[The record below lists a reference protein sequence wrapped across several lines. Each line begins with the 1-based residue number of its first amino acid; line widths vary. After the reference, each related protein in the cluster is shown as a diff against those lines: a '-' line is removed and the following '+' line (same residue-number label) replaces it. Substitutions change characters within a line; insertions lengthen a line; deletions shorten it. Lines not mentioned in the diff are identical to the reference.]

1 MAVCYSTPNSIGPI
15 SYRNFIWVHFSESTI
30 MNEQDQQANLTQ
42 PEALPLGKGWLRNYL
57 PMGIGQI
64 VSLVGSALVQFA
76 LVWYVTKETGSAT
89 VLATATTAAIVPN
102 ILLGPFVGA
111 LVDRWDRK
119 LVMIIAD
126 LVVAL
131 ATVVLAVLFAT
142 GTIQIWHIVAILLTR
157 SAAGVF
163 QGPARTAATTLM
175 VPKEHL
181 SRLGGVNQAVDGMI
195 NVFSPAL
202 GALLLAVLPMQGVL
216 AVDIVTAAIAIS
228 MLIFFVKVPQPKTK
242 PNTGK
247 VTPRSLLADVREGI
261 RYIVTWP
268 GLFMLILMAS
278 LLNMLLAPMSSL
290 LPLHIITFFG
300 KGAQELAWM
309 QAALGAG
316 SIVGGLILGVW
327 GGFKRR
333 VWTVLMGIIGVGAG
347 TLAFGLMPPDRYTWS
362 LVAFGF
368 FGLMVSFANGSL
380 GPLMQ
385 TKVPPEVQGRVFML
399 LSSTALAMMPI
410 GLFLSAPIADNYGT
424 KITYIV
430 AGTACLILGLIQ
442 AMNKHVNTL
451 DLQKEGGVMMTA
463 EELAPSTAVDN

>member
-1 MAVCYSTPNSIGPI
+1 MSEQTPQTSTTQLSDAP
-15 SYRNFIWVHFSESTI
+15 
-30 MNEQDQQANLTQ
+30 QD
-42 PEALPLGKGWLRNYL
+42 KGWLRNYL

-89 VLATATTAAIVPN
+89 VLATATTAALVPN
-102 ILLGPFVGA
+102 IVLGPFVGA
-111 LVDRWDRK
+111 LVDRWNRK

-142 GTIQIWHIVAILLTR
+142 GAIQIWHIIAILLTR

-163 QGPARTAATTLM
+163 QGPARTASTTLM

-181 SRLGGVNQAVDGMI
+181 ARLGGINQAVDGMI

-202 GALLLAVLPMQGVL
+202 GALLLELLPMQGVL
-216 AVDIVTAAIAIS
+216 AVDIVTAAIAIG
-228 MLIFFVKVPQPKTK
+228 MLIFLVKVPQPNTK
-242 PNTGK
+242 PRTDRI
-247 VTPRSLLADVREGI
+247 TPRSLMADVREGI
-261 RYIVTWP
+261 RYVVTWP
-268 GLFMLILMAS
+268 GLLLMILMAS

-290 LPLHIITFFG
+290 LPLHVTTFFG

-309 QAALGAG
+309 QVAMGVG
-316 SIVGGLILGVW
+316 GIVGGLVLGVW

-347 TLAFGLMPPDRYTWS
+347 TLAFGLVPADRYTWS
-362 LVAFGF
+362 LVALGIL
-368 FGLMVSFANGSL
+368 GLMVSFANGSL

-424 KITYIV
+424 AITYIV
-430 AGTACLILGLIQ
+430 GGAACLIIGLLGL
-442 AMNKHVNTL
+442 MNKRVNTL
-451 DLQKEGGVMMTA
+451 DLQKEGGVLV
-463 EELAPSTAVDN
+463 EERELSVH

>member
-1 MAVCYSTPNSIGPI
+1 MS
-15 SYRNFIWVHFSESTI
+15 
-30 MNEQDQQANLTQ
+30 EQDQQADLTQ
-42 PEALPLGKGWLRNYL
+42 PEELPLGKGWLRNYL

-111 LVDRWDRK
+111 LVDRWNRK

-142 GTIQIWHIVAILLTR
+142 GVIQIWHIVAILLTR

-216 AVDIVTAAIAIS
+216 AVDIVTAGIAIS

-242 PNTGK
+242 PKTDK
-247 VTPRSLLADVREGI
+247 VTPRSLLADVREAV

-268 GLFMLILMAS
+268 GLLLLVLMAS
-278 LLNMLLAPMSSL
+278 LLNMFLAPGINL
-290 LPLHIITFFG
+290 LPLHVIGFFG
-300 KGAQELAWM
+300 KGVQELAWM
-309 QAALGAG
+309 QVAMGIG
-316 SIVGGLILGVW
+316 GIVGGLWLGVW

-333 VWTVLMGIIGVGAG
+333 VWTVLLGIIGLG
-347 TLAFGLMPPDRYTWS
+347 TGMLAFGLVPADRYTLS
-362 LVAFGF
+362 LVGLGMI
-368 FGLMVSFANGSL
+368 GLMASLANGSL

-385 TKVPPEVQGRVFML
+385 TKVPSEVQGRVFML
-399 LSSTALAMMPI
+399 LSSLTLAMMPI
-410 GLFLSAPIADNYGT
+410 GLFLSAPIADHFGT
-424 KITYIV
+424 QVSYIV
-430 AGTACLILGLIQ
+430 GGSVCLVIGLLGL
-442 AMNKHVNTL
+442 MNKHVNTL
-451 DLQKEGGVMMTA
+451 DLQKEGGALITGEDISPPV
-463 EELAPSTAVDN
+463 EN

>member
-1 MAVCYSTPNSIGPI
+1 MTETDLQADI
-15 SYRNFIWVHFSESTI
+15 S
-30 MNEQDQQANLTQ
+30 Q
-42 PEALPLGKGWLRNYL
+42 PGEPPLGRGWLRNYL

-76 LVWYVTKETGSAT
+76 LVWYVTKETGSAA

-111 LVDRWDRK
+111 LVDRWNRK

-142 GTIQIWHIVAILLTR
+142 GAIQIWHIIAILLTR

-181 SRLGGVNQAVDGMI
+181 SRLGGINQAVDGMI

-228 MLIFFVKVPQPKTK
+228 MLIFYVKVPQPKTK
-242 PNTGK
+242 PKTDK

-268 GLFMLILMAS
+268 GLFLLILMAS
-278 LLNMLLAPMSSL
+278 LLNMFLAPGGNL
-290 LPLHIITFFG
+290 LPLHVTNFFG

-309 QAALGAG
+309 QVAMGVG
-316 SIVGGLILGVW
+316 GIVGGLLLGVW

-333 VWTVLMGIIGVGAG
+333 VWTVLMGILGIGAG
-347 TLAFGLMPPDRYTWS
+347 MLTFGLIPANRFTWS
-362 LVAFGF
+362 LLSLGMV
-368 FGLMVSFANGSL
+368 GLMASFANGSL
-380 GPLMQ
+380 GPLLQ

-399 LSSTALAMMPI
+399 LSSLTLAMMPI
-410 GLFLSAPIADNYGT
+410 GLFLSAPIADNFGT
-424 KITYIV
+424 QVSYIV
-430 AGTACLILGLIQ
+430 GGAACLVIGLLGLLD
-442 AMNKHVNTL
+442 KRVNTL
-451 DLQKEGGVMMTA
+451 DLQKEGGALITK
-463 EELAPSTAVDN
+463 EEIASRLEN

>member
-1 MAVCYSTPNSIGPI
+1 MTEKDP
-15 SYRNFIWVHFSESTI
+15 
-30 MNEQDQQANLTQ
+30 QAELAQ
-42 PEALPLGKGWLRNYL
+42 PDEAPLARGWLRNYL

-102 ILLGPFVGA
+102 IVLGPFVGA

-126 LVVAL
+126 FVVAL

-142 GTIQIWHIVAILLTR
+142 GAIQIWHIVAILLTR

-228 MLIFFVKVPQPKTK
+228 MLIFFVKVPQPNTK
-242 PNTGK
+242 PKLDK

-268 GLFMLILMAS
+268 GLFLLILMAS
-278 LLNMLLAPMSSL
+278 LLNMFLAPVGNLM
-290 LPLHIITFFG
+290 PLHVTTYFG
-300 KGAQELAWM
+300 KGAQELAWT
-309 QAALGAG
+309 QAAMGAG
-316 SIVGGLILGVW
+316 SIVGGLLLGVW

-333 VWTVLMGIIGVGAG
+333 VWTVLMGIIGIGAG
-347 TLAFGLMPPDRYTWS
+347 TLALGFIPPDRYTWS
-362 LVAFGF
+362 LLALGVFGM
-368 FGLMVSFANGSL
+368 MVSFANGSL

-424 KITYIV
+424 KVTYIV
-430 AGTACLILGLIQ
+430 AGAACLFLGLLQ

-451 DLQKEGGVMMTA
+451 DLQKEGGVMMTE
-463 EELAPSTAVDN
+463 EELAPSKPV

>member
-1 MAVCYSTPNSIGPI
+1 MEKDLHADLV
-15 SYRNFIWVHFSESTI
+15 
-30 MNEQDQQANLTQ
+30 Q
-42 PEALPLGKGWLRNYL
+42 PGEPPLSKGWLRNYL

-76 LVWYVTKETGSAT
+76 LVWYVTKETGSAA

-111 LVDRWDRK
+111 LVDRWNRK

-142 GTIQIWHIVAILLTR
+142 DAIQIWHIIAILLTR

-195 NVFSPAL
+195 NIFSPAL

-228 MLIFFVKVPQPKTK
+228 LLIFFVKVPQPKTK
-242 PNTGK
+242 PKTDK
-247 VTPRSLLADVREGI
+247 VTPHSLLADVREGI

-268 GLFMLILMAS
+268 GLFLLILMAS
-278 LLNMLLAPMSSL
+278 LLNMFLAPGGNL
-290 LPLHIITFFG
+290 LPLHVTTFFG

-309 QAALGAG
+309 QVAMGVG
-316 SIVGGLILGVW
+316 GIVGGLLLGVW

-333 VWTVLMGIIGVGAG
+333 VWTVLMGILGIGAG
-347 TLAFGLMPPDRYTWS
+347 MLTFGLIPANHFTWS
-362 LVAFGF
+362 LLSLGMV
-368 FGLMVSFANGSL
+368 GLMASFANGSL
-380 GPLMQ
+380 GPLLQ

-399 LSSTALAMMPI
+399 LSSLTLAMMPI
-410 GLFLSAPIADNYGT
+410 GLFLSAPIADNFGT
-424 KITYIV
+424 QVSYIV
-430 AGTACLILGLIQ
+430 GGAACLVIGLLGL
-442 AMNKHVNTL
+442 MDKRVNTL
-451 DLQKEGGVMMTA
+451 DLQKEGGALITK
-463 EELAPSTAVDN
+463 EEIASRLEN